1 MRPPWISSQIL
12 LPILVVWA
20 TAGQVSALERTIVAE
35 AHYLMA
41 DSDTLAQAE
50 EKVLRRAQRKAVEEA
65 GIYLESTFQD
75 LEGTVDGRSFQRSA
89 LEIRTIAAAVTK
101 TEILESRRSF
111 DNDRPSFFVR
121 IRAVVDLDHLQEA
134 MQRWRSEQQMAEHFR
149 RLQNENAELKAQLRE
164 LLAKPTGVRTL
175 AIQPPGRSDARD
187 RARALVDSAIET
199 QSLRLKLDMT
209 SQAAALDPSY
219 AEPLIVRGQTY
230 LRLVSLAY
238 SVRSRPSEYSEY
250 VDNARMDFDRA
261 LAIDSKNIWALLGQG
276 DVYTW
281 LKRPDEAA
289 QAYEHALA
297 LNPFFDVARQRLINL
312 QTMQARRL
320 VSTKQWS
327 QALVLLTKLLNEPL
341 PESWIPYEQEAYLLR
356 SEVYRMLNRPTQA
369 IADLS
374 VILRANPTNTRALL
388 SRAKLYRQLLQ
399 GSLAK
404 DDFEQACLM
413 GSAEA
418 CKQLP

>member
-1 MRPPWISSQIL
+1 M
-12 LPILVVWA
+12 
-20 TAGQVSALERTIVAE
+20 AE

-50 EKVLRRAQRKAVEEA
+50 EKVLRRAQRRAVEEA

-75 LEGTVDGRSFQRSA
+75 LEQNVDGRSVQRSS
-89 LEIRTIAAAVTK
+89 LEIRTIAAAITK
-101 TEILESRRSF
+101 TDILESRRSF
-111 DNDRPSFFVR
+111 ENDRPRFFVR

-134 MQRWRSEQQMAEHFR
+134 MHRWRSEQQMAAHFR
-149 RLQNENAELKAQLRE
+149 LLQNENTELKAQLRE
-164 LLAKPTGVRTL
+164 LQAKPAGVRTL
-175 AIQPPGRSDARD
+175 VIEPPGRSDARD
-187 RARALVDSAIET
+187 RARALVVSAIET
-199 QSLRLKLDMT
+199 ASLRLKLDMT
-209 SQAAALDPSY
+209 SQAAALDPNY
-219 AEPLIVRGQTY
+219 ADPLIVRGQTY

-238 SVRSRPSEYSEY
+238 SGRSRPSEYSEY

-261 LAIDSKNIWALLGQG
+261 LALDSKNIWALLGQG

-289 QAYEHALA
+289 QAYEQALA

-312 QTMQARRL
+312 HTTQARKL
-320 VSTKQWS
+320 TSAKQWS
-327 QALVLLTKLLNEPL
+327 QALALLTKLLSQPL

-356 SEVYRMLNRPTQA
+356 SEVYQKLNRPTQA
-369 IADLS
+369 IDDLS
-374 VILRANPTNTRALL
+374 VILRADPANIRALL
-388 SRAKLYRQLLQ
+388 SRAKLYREQWQ

-404 DDFEQACLM
+404 DDFERACLL

-418 CKQLP
+418 CEQLP